1 MDIEVLLALQNLREA
16 LGGTFNTFFAFIT
29 TIAVDYWVILPA
41 MIIFWAVDK
50 KKGQILLF
58 SAGIGRYLTALL
70 KTLYCVYRPW
80 IRDPRV
86 KPLKE
91 VMSGATGYSFPS
103 GHSASTSSL
112 YAALIVIY
120 RKYKGLCVFCTVMIL
135 VTMFS
140 RMYVGVHTPQDVL
153 AGAAIGFAA
162 AFAGLKI
169 IEWVDKH
176 PDKDWVVL
184 AVTIVV
190 MAATLV
196 LIALKKYP
204 MDYVDGELLVDP
216 KKMTVDGFKDPGTG
230 FGMILGWFIERR
242 CINFSTDGT
251 PYQKVLRCLVGSFAY
266 IFMLTVVA
274 NPLGRAVGI
283 GIVHFILQALV
294 PLLFM
299 TVYPIIFT
307 KFEKKYPPKQD

>member
-70 KTLYCVYRPW
+70 KTLFCVYRPW
-80 IRDPRV
+80 IRDSRV

-112 YAALIVIY
+112 YAALIVVY
-120 RKYKGLCVFCTVMIL
+120 RKYKGLCVFCAVMIL

-153 AGAAIGFAA
+153 VGAAIGFAA

-169 IEWVDKH
+169 VEWVDKH

-216 KKMTVDGFKDPGTG
+216 KKMTVDGFKDPGVFYG
-230 FGMILGWFIERR
+230 IVIGWFLERR
-242 CINFSTDGT
+242 YVKFDVSGT
-251 PYQKVLRCLVGSFAY
+251 TQQKLMRALVGGL
-266 IFMLTVVA
+266 LTVFWYTAVA
-274 NPLGRAVGI
+274 EPI
-283 GIVHFILQALV
+283 GNAADTGVVHFITQAS
-294 PLLFM
+294 
-299 TVYPIIFT
+299 TS
-307 KFEKKYPPKQD
+307 KN